1 MISDV
6 LQSIS
11 GVAAYPSISLIMF
24 VAAFALVLW
33 KVMSMDK
40 QDAVR
45 FSYLPLDEF
54 ESLGTEGSPDKKSE
68 KTG

>member
-45 FSYLPLDEF
+45 FSHLPLDEF
-54 ESLGTEGSPDKKSE
+54 ESLGAEGSPDKKSE